1 MSSLDEMLSS
11 LDKCQDEMVEAL
23 SEMIRV
29 PAIGPENGGDGEIQR
44 SRMVREM
51 MAKCGFDEIE
61 IIESFD
67 DRVKLKARP
76 NIVGR
81 KKGKTDQ
88 MIWLVAHMDTV
99 PPGDLKAW
107 TYPPFSPRLVEGKLY
122 GLGTEDNGQA
132 VIGAIYAAKV
142 FIDANPELERGLGV
156 IVVADEEM
164 GSDRGIKFLIQQG
177 IFGND
182 DIFYVPDYGVPD
194 GSIIEVAEKTI
205 LWLQVRVQGKQTHAS
220 TPNKGLNASKV
231 GAELIAF
238 LADYMD
244 RKYGK
249 TNALFDPPTS
259 TYEPTKHLLNVSNV
273 NTLPGED
280 IFFLD
285 FRILPDYDPDEIMK
299 TMRWIADLFEDK
311 TGAKITLE
319 TVQFTKSGKPSSVDA
334 IGFKALASAIKMVRG
349 VEPKAGGVGGGT
361 CANYFRLEGWN
372 AYVWQTLDEMAH
384 NPNEYCKVDN
394 LVADAK
400 VFVAALNELCL
411 KND

>member
-1 MSSLDEMLSS
+1 MPSLDDLLSS

-29 PAIGPENGGDGEIQR
+29 PAIGPENGGDGEFQR
-44 SRMVREM
+44 SRLVREM
-51 MAKCGFDEIE
+51 VDKCGFDEVE
-61 IIESFD
+61 IIECYD
-67 DRVKLKARP
+67 ERVKLKARP
-76 NIVGR
+76 NIVAR
-81 KKGKTDQ
+81 KKGKKDE

-107 TYPPFSPRLVEGKLY
+107 TYPPFSPRLVDGKLY

-132 VIGAIYAAKV
+132 VIGAIFASKV
-142 FIDANPELERGLGV
+142 FIDSNPELDRGFGL

-164 GSDRGIKFLIQQG
+164 GSDKGIKFLIEQG
-177 IFGND
+177 IFGPG

-194 GSIIEVAEKTI
+194 GSVIEVAEKTI
-205 LWLQVRVQGKQTHAS
+205 LWLKVTVKGKQTHAS

-238 LADYMD
+238 LVDYMD

-249 TNALFDPPTS
+249 SNALFDPNTS
-259 TYEPTKHLLNVSNV
+259 TYEPTKHLLNVGNV

-280 IFFLD
+280 VFFLD

-299 TMRWIADLFEDK
+299 TMRWISDLFEDK
-311 TGAKITLE
+311 TGAKISLE
-319 TVQFTKSGKPSSVDA
+319 TVQFTRSGKPSSVDA
-334 IGFKALASAIKMVRG
+334 VGFRALAGAIKKVRS
-349 VEPKAGGVGGGT
+349 VEAKAGGVGGGT
-361 CANYFRLEGWN
+361 CANYFRLAGYD

-394 LVADAK
+394 LVSDAK
-400 VFVAALNELCL
+400 VFVAALSELCL
-411 KND
+411 KN

>member
-1 MSSLDEMLSS
+1 MPSLDEMLSS

-29 PAIGPENGGDGEIQR
+29 PAIGPENGGDGEFQR
-44 SRMVREM
+44 SRIVRDM
-51 MAKCGFDEIE
+51 IDHCGFDEVEVIE
-61 IIESFD
+61 CFD

-76 NIVGR
+76 NIVAR
-81 KKGKTDQ
+81 KHGKTDQ
-88 MIWLVAHMDTV
+88 MVWLVAHMDTV

-107 TYPPFSPRLVEGKLY
+107 NTPPFSPRLVDGKLY

-132 VIGAIYAAKV
+132 VIGAIFAAKV
-142 FIDANPELERGLGV
+142 FIDANPELDKGFGV

-164 GSDRGIKFLIQQG
+164 GSDKGIKFLIEQD
-177 IFGND
+177 IFGKD
-182 DIFYVPDYGVPD
+182 DIFFVPDYGVAD
-194 GSIIEVAEKTI
+194 GSVIEVAEKTI

-249 TNALFDPPTS
+249 SNALFDPPTS
-259 TYEPTKHLLNVSNV
+259 TYEPTKHLLNVGNV

-280 IFFLD
+280 VFYLD
-285 FRILPDYDPDEIMK
+285 FRVLPDYDPEDIKK

-334 IGFKALASAIKMVRG
+334 VGFKSLAAAIKKVRG
-349 VEPKAGGVGGGT
+349 VDAKAGGVGGGT
-361 CANYFRLEGWN
+361 CANYFRLAGYN

-394 LVADAK
+394 LVDDAK
-400 VFVAALNELCL
+400 VFVAMLNDLCA
-411 KND
+411 KN